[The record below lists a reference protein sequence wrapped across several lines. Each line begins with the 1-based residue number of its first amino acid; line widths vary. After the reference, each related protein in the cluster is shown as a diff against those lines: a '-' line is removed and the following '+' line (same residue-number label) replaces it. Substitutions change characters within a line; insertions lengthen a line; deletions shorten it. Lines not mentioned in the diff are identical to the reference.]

1 MADGVAPDK
10 VAFELVAPERLLAS
24 EMVDMV
30 VAPGAEGDF
39 GVLPQHSL
47 FMSLLRPGVIEI
59 YEGGQVTQRIFV
71 GGGFAEVNERGCI
84 VLAEEAHAG
93 RGHRPRPG
101 APAAQERAGR
111 SRARRPTTSTAPA
124 WSARSRSPRRRSRSP
139 AAASPPGCFVG
150 SLPPRKGRVPL
161 PGHLA

>member
-1 MADGVAPDK
+1 VASVSQPDK

-24 EMVDMV
+24 ELVDMV

-59 YEGGQVTQRIFV
+59 HDGGTIRQRIFV

-84 VLAEEAHAG
+84 VLAEEALPVEDIDVDQA
-93 RGHRPRPG
+93 RQRLKN
-101 APAAQERAGR
+101 AQDDLSDAK
-111 SRARRPTTSTAPA
+111 SDVDRARFEREIAIAEAMIQTA
-124 WSARSRSPRRRSRSP
+124 
-139 AAASPPGCFVG
+139 GG
-150 SLPPRKGRVPL
+150 
-161 PGHLA
+161 

>member
-1 MADGVAPDK
+1 VATASLPDK

-59 YEGGQVTQRIFV
+59 HDGGAITQRIFV

-84 VLAEEAHAG
+84 VLAEEALPVEDIDLGKA
-93 RGHRPRPG
+93 RQRLKD
-101 APAAQERAGR
+101 AQDDLSEATNDVD
-111 SRARRPTTSTAPA
+111 RARLEREIAIA
-124 WSARSRSPRRRSRSP
+124 EAQI
-139 AAASPPGCFVG
+139 AVAGG
-150 SLPPRKGRVPL
+150 
-161 PGHLA
+161 

>member
-1 MADGVAPDK
+1 VASVSQPDK

-59 YEGGQVTQRIFV
+59 HDGGAIKERIFV

-84 VLAEEAHAG
+84 VLAEEAMPVEDIQLDLA
-93 RGHRPRPG
+93 RRRLKD
-101 APAAQERAGR
+101 AQDDLAEATNDVD
-111 SRARRPTTSTAPA
+111 RARFEREIAIA
-124 WSARSRSPRRRSRSP
+124 EAQI
-139 AAASPPGCFVG
+139 AVAGG
-150 SLPPRKGRVPL
+150 
-161 PGHLA
+161 

>member
-1 MADGVAPDK
+1 MATASLPDK

-59 YEGGQVTQRIFV
+59 HDGGAITQRIFV

-84 VLAEEAHAG
+84 VLAEEALPVEDIDIGQA
-93 RGHRPRPG
+93 RQRLKD
-101 APAAQERAGR
+101 AQDDLAEATNDVD
-111 SRARRPTTSTAPA
+111 RARLEREIAIA
-124 WSARSRSPRRRSRSP
+124 EAQI
-139 AAASPPGCFVG
+139 AVAGG
-150 SLPPRKGRVPL
+150 D
-161 PGHLA
+161 

>member
-1 MADGVAPDK
+1 VASISLPDK

-59 YEGGQVTQRIFV
+59 HDGGAIKERIFV

-84 VLAEEAHAG
+84 VLAEEAMPVEDIDVGQA
-93 RGHRPRPG
+93 RQRLKN
-101 APAAQERAGR
+101 AQDDLAEATNDVD
-111 SRARRPTTSTAPA
+111 RARFEREVAIA
-124 WSARSRSPRRRSRSP
+124 EAQI
-139 AAASPPGCFVG
+139 AVAGG
-150 SLPPRKGRVPL
+150 
-161 PGHLA
+161 